1 MLPPTLEKFPERLR
15 RAREVR
21 GLTQAQLAAKIQRTY
36 SVISSLERGVQVPSA
51 DQIVKLCDAL
61 DVSAGWLL
69 GRKRKKVQ
77 K

>member
-15 RAREVR
+15 RARKAR
-21 GLTQAQLAAKIQRTY
+21 GLTQAKLAEKIQRTY
-36 SVISSLERGVQVPSA
+36 NVISNLERGVQVPSA

>member
-1 MLPPTLEKFPERLR
+1 MLPTTLEKFPERLR

-21 GLTQAQLAAKIQRTY
+21 GLTQAQLAEKIQRTY
-36 SVISSLERGVQVPSA
+36 NVISNLERGVQVPSA

-61 DVSAGWLL
+61 RVPADWLL

>member
-15 RAREVR
+15 RARKAR
-21 GLTQAQLAAKIQRTY
+21 KLTQVQLGEKLHY
-36 SVISSLERGVQVPSA
+36 SNNTVSSWERGQQTPDA
-51 DQIVKLCDAL
+51 DQIVRLCDAL
-61 DVSAGWLL
+61 RVPADWLL

>member
-1 MLPPTLEKFPERLR
+1 MLPSTLKKFPDRLR

-21 GLTQAQLAAKIQRTY
+21 GLTQAQLAEKIQRTHN
-36 SVISSLERGVQVPSA
+36 VISNLERGVQVPSA
-51 DQIVKLCDAL
+51 DQIVRLCDAL
-61 DVSAGWLL
+61 DVSAEWLL

>member
-15 RAREVR
+15 RARKAR
-21 GLTQAQLAAKIQRTY
+21 GLTQAKLAEKIQRTY
-36 SVISSLERGVQVPSA
+36 NVISNLERGVQVPSA

-61 DVSAGWLL
+61 RVPADWLL

>member
-15 RAREVR
+15 RARKAR
-21 GLTQAQLAAKIQRTY
+21 KLTQAQLAEKIQRTY
-36 SVISSLERGVQVPSA
+36 NVISNLERGVQVPSA

-61 DVSAGWLL
+61 RVPADWLL